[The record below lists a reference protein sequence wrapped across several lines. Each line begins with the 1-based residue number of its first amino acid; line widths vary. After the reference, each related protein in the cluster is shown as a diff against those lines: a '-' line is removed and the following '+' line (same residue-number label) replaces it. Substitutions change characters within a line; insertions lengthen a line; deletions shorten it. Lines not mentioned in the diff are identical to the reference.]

1 MKKQQSMRKRGDN
14 WQTNRQ
20 KIVECEQ
27 TVNTSTNKYM
37 YWISFMYAE
46 TLVKSSFMFCLRQ
59 SSQSITFCLFTDA
72 GKCRAGSEVR
82 RFRFSKFKSKI
93 WIWFSLC
100 TSWLPYSTLGFQS
113 SNLRF
118 EFDFRFAVVH
128 CPKQLCRYL
137 REKIS
142 QQKIQISTITKGV
155 PITKI
160 EVPINKRRTI
170 WVKISV
176 LAPQTHAAAKEMI

>member
-1 MKKQQSMRKRGDN
+1 MIALLN
-14 WQTNRQ
+14 
-20 KIVECEQ
+20 
-27 TVNTSTNKYM
+27 
-37 YWISFMYAE
+37 
-46 TLVKSSFMFCLRQ
+46 
-59 SSQSITFCLFTDA
+59 
-72 GKCRAGSEVR
+72 
-82 RFRFSKFKSKI
+82 FRISKFKFKI
-93 WIWFSLC
+93 WIWFSLN

-160 EVPINKRRTI
+160 EVPINKIRTI
-170 WVKISV
+170 WVKISG
-176 LAPQTHAAAKEMI
+176 LGPQTQAAKVIIISQGARGEEEQHTISRQRAHRKVSNWMKRHTNYGHAIKW